1 MATVLLVLVLVSF
14 LMKTLSFYFV
24 GNIENLKFQNVVA
37 TPHIGAQTKEAQLL
51 AANIIAEK
59 IIQVLRGV
67 L

>member
-1 MATVLLVLVLVSF
+1 MF
-14 LMKTLSFYFV
+14 LRWNLQLEISLSTLPNF
-24 GNIENLKFQNVVA
+24 VA
-37 TPHIGAQTKEAQLL
+37 TPHMGAQTKEAQLL